1 MLTLAQL
8 DFDLTEE
15 EDEAFLKKESSTLLK
30 LMKVLLF
37 NMGILEKRVGYQMG
51 AFKSEVKDIVKDNDD
66 VSKFKIS
73 QISDN
78 IGTANFEM
86 NEFKL
91 RMNKL
96 YTGSIQNQQ

>member
-37 NMGILEKRVGYQMG
+37 NMGILEKRVGY
-51 AFKSEVKDIVKDNDD
+51 
-66 VSKFKIS
+66 
-73 QISDN
+73 
-78 IGTANFEM
+78 
-86 NEFKL
+86 
-91 RMNKL
+91 
-96 YTGSIQNQQ
+96 